1 MDQSSSVSQEFIL
14 SSKGEEDEKISYGT
28 DDGDDYSENGKDTEE
43 FNVQSSNGDKQSFGS
58 GGIADVH
65 SSLWRYN
72 FSQAV

>member
-1 MDQSSSVSQEFIL
+1 MSQEFIL

-43 FNVQSSNGDKQSFGS
+43 FNVQQQWRQAKFRVGV
-58 GGIADVH
+58 IADVH
-65 SSLWRYN
+65 TSLWRYN